1 MSADNGIYVAIFGDG
16 KIRVTHAQAFDSCWL
31 PDTGAEDASAIVFFF
46 GEALEFLDLDSARIY
61 AYELETEIGYTEY
74 GIQYGIRFNKSF
86 SDYLE
91 ESPTIQNND
100 EPYEVF
106 PLDYN
111 DA

>member
-31 PDTGAEDASAIVFFF
+31 PDTGAEDASAIVYFF
-46 GEALEFLDLDSARIY
+46 GDASEFADQESASTR

-74 GIQYGIRFNKSF
+74 GVSYIHFNKSF

-91 ESPTIQNND
+91 ESPTLQNNE